1 MKYYYTTTMKII
13 ATHLFFSTLTFLSVS
28 GGVVRDE
35 VKIIERAAADI
46 DLTNKAIKEK
56 VKSLHE
62 KSVGLRHM
70 EKDIQKQADAL
81 MAEHKKLVTQKS
93 QMQKDVELLDDLKKM
108 GATSIHELEDMIKQE
123 DAELKQKNRNIIGPK
138 RVSLRKMMGA
148 VKLIRGNNLELA
160 EELGDDIEK
169 NAAHVKERN
178 TQLRSK
184 YDNLDHMIAVGAP
197 KNV

>member
-1 MKYYYTTTMKII
+1 MKYYYITTMKII